1 MHFGKGGKMDESK
14 KVTEDMFSRENTP
27 IKTKK
32 EADEIAFTMP
42 VCVHI
47 TRRITEEGRIE
58 RSISIYTRIVSK
70 EHDID
75 EVGKQYITNCLI
87 PMPDGKYVSFVSE
100 TFDTTE
106 KAEKWVADIINKVKE
121 TRKRILEVMK
131 QEIGL
136 KQRETIVI
144 DE

>member
-1 MHFGKGGKMDESK
+1 MDESK

-32 EADEIAFTMP
+32 EANEIALMMP
-42 VCVHI
+42 VCVFI

-58 RSISIYTRIVSK
+58 RSIYVKTRVVSK
-70 EHDID
+70 EHDI
-75 EVGKQYITNCLI
+75 EEIGEQYITNCLI